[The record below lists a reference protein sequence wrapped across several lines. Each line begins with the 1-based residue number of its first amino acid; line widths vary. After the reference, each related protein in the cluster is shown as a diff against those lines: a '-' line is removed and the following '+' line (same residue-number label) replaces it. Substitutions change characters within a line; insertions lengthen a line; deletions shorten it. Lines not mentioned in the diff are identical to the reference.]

1 MEMLKIIRSCLFVI
15 CAGLACTAYSGQEQ
29 MSATANAASKQGD
42 STGGAPAAVEM
53 PMNRDEPMQGG
64 MKKPGMMKDD
74 VKKSAEKKDEKMKK
88 MLKKEQ
94 ESMPPMPKNSP

>member
-1 MEMLKIIRSCLFVI
+1 MVMLKIIRACLFAL
-15 CAGLACTAYSGQEQ
+15 CAGLAWPAFSGQEP
-29 MSATANAASKQGD
+29 MSAAADAVSKQGD
-42 STGGAPAAVEM
+42 SAGAAPAAVEM

-88 MLKKEQ
+88 MLEKEQ
-94 ESMPPMPKNSP
+94 ESMPPMPMP